1 MFAKCNNTNYPAGIG
16 MESSRVP
23 EKLSWRQAAGPIS
36 KTYRK
41 VREMAT
47 WHEEPVKEKCLE
59 EIVCSILWTHLRYI

>member
-1 MFAKCNNTNYPAGIG
+1 
-16 MESSRVP
+16 MEQQLPCRHWNGVEQSAR
-23 EKLSWRQAAGPIS
+23 EMKLE
-36 KTYRK
+36 RK